1 MNNTQGQPGLFTPRD
16 LLITSFLSA
25 AYLLLSAVL
34 VGFKTDQVF
43 LVVLFNG
50 LYYATGYTRKFIL
63 GFSIFIVYWIIFDY
77 MKAFPNYLF
86 ADVHTASLHN
96 AEKAIFGIHTS
107 EGLITPNEYFLK
119 HNNSTLDIMSG
130 LFYLCWIPVPLA
142 FGTYLFFTNR
152 RLFLQF
158 SLTFVLV
165 NLVGFVGYYTY
176 PAAPPWYL
184 QEHGL
189 IAQLNTPGSTAGLH
203 RFDDYFGV
211 TIFQSI
217 YAKSSN
223 VFAAMPSL
231 HSAYPLIVVYYGFK
245 KKIGY
250 FNIVFMCV
258 TMGIWFAAVYTSHH
272 YVLDVLAGILCA
284 AIGILLFDKV
294 IMKNRRFNRFLDAY
308 YKKIS

>member
-1 MNNTQGQPGLFTPRD
+1 MKNLQAQPGLFTPRD
-16 LLITSFLSA
+16 LLITTFLSA

-34 VGFKTDQVF
+34 IGFKGDQVF

-50 LYYATGYTRKFIL
+50 LYYASGFTRKFIL

-86 ADVHTASLHN
+86 AEVHTGSLHT
-96 AEKAIFGIHTS
+96 AEKSVFGIKS
-107 EGLITPNEYFLK
+107 GDQILTPNEYFLT
-119 HNNSTLDIMSG
+119 HNNSFWDVMSG
-130 LFYLCWIPVPLA
+130 IFYLCWIPVPLA
-142 FGTYLFFTNR
+142 FGAYLFFTNR

-184 QEHGL
+184 QEHGV
-189 IAQLNTPGSTAGLH
+189 IAELNTPGSTAGLH

-211 TIFQSI
+211 SIFKSI

-245 KKIGY
+245 KKIG
-250 FNIVFMCV
+250 FWNIPFVIV
-258 TMGIWFAAVYTSHH
+258 TLGIWFAAIYTSHH

-284 AIGILLFDKV
+284 AIGITLFDAV
-294 IMKNRRFNRFLDAY
+294 IMKNRRFNRFVDAY

>member
-1 MNNTQGQPGLFTPRD
+1 MKTIQGQPGLFTSRD
-16 LLITSFLSA
+16 LLITFLLSA
-25 AYLLLSAVL
+25 AYLLISALL
-34 VGFKTDQVF
+34 VGFKSDQVF
-43 LVVLFNG
+43 LVILFNL
-50 LYYATGYTRKFIL
+50 LYYASGFTRKFII
-63 GFSIFIVYWIIFDY
+63 GFSVFIVYWILFDY

-86 ADVHTASLHN
+86 GDVHTGSLHA
-96 AEKAIFGIHTS
+96 AEKAVFGIHSGGTVV
-107 EGLITPNEYFLK
+107 TPNEYFLQ
-119 HNNSTLDIMSG
+119 HHSTFFDILSG
-130 LFYLCWIPVPLA
+130 IFYLCWIPVPLA
-142 FGTYLFFTNR
+142 FAAYLFFTDR

-158 SLTFVLV
+158 SLTFFLV

-184 QEHGL
+184 QQHGL
-189 IAQLNTPGSTAGLH
+189 VAELNTPGSTAGLA

-245 KKIGY
+245 KKLGY
-250 FNIVFMCV
+250 FNLLFMLV
-258 TMGIWFAAVYTSHH
+258 TVGIWFSAVYTSHH

-284 AIGILLFDKV
+284 AIGIFLFEK
-294 IMKNRRFNRFLDAY
+294 ILKSRSFNRFFEAY
-308 YKKIS
+308 MAKIS

>member
-1 MNNTQGQPGLFTPRD
+1 MKNIQGQPGLFTSRD
-16 LLITSFLSA
+16 LLITSLLSA
-25 AYLLLSAVL
+25 AYLLLSAWL
-34 VGFKTDQVF
+34 VGYKTDQVF
-43 LVVLFNG
+43 LVVLFNV
-50 LYYATGYTRKFIL
+50 LYYASGFTRKFIL

-86 ADVHTASLHN
+86 AEVHTGSLHA
-96 AEKAIFGIHTS
+96 AEKSIFGIKAGN
-107 EGLITPNEYFLK
+107 EILTPNEYFLR
-119 HNNSTLDIMSG
+119 HQHSWMDIMSG

-142 FGTYLFFTNR
+142 FGAYLFFTNR

-189 IAQLNTPGSTAGLH
+189 VAQLNTPGSTAGLH

-211 TIFQSI
+211 TVFQSI

-231 HSAYPLIVVYYGFK
+231 HSAYPLIVVYYGFR
-245 KKIGY
+245 KKIGWW
-250 FNIVFMCV
+250 NILFILV
-258 TMGIWFAAVYTSHH
+258 TTGIWFAAVYTSHH

-284 AIGILLFDKV
+284 TIGITLFDKV

>member
-1 MNNTQGQPGLFTPRD
+1 MKKIQGKPGLFTPRD
-16 LLITSFLSA
+16 LLITTLLSA
-25 AYLLLSAVL
+25 AYLLLSAIL
-34 VGFKTDQVF
+34 VGFKSDQVF

-50 LYYATGYTRKFIL
+50 LYYASGYTRKFII
-63 GFSIFIVYWIIFDY
+63 GFSVFIVYWILFDY

-86 ADVHTASLHN
+86 ADVHTGSLHA
-96 AEKAIFGIHTS
+96 AEKALFGIRY
-107 EGLITPNEYFLK
+107 GNAILTPNEFFLQ
-119 HNNSTLDIMSG
+119 HTSSALDIMSG

-158 SLTFVLV
+158 SFAFVIV
-165 NLVGFVGYYTY
+165 NLVGFIGYYTY
-176 PAAPPWYL
+176 PAAPPWYI

-189 IAQLNTPGSTAGLH
+189 IADLDTPGSTAGLD
-203 RFDDYFGV
+203 RFDDYFDV
-211 TIFQSI
+211 NIFQSI

-250 FNIVFMCV
+250 FNIVFMAV
-258 TMGIWFAAVYTSHH
+258 TVGIWFAAVYTSHH
-272 YVLDVLAGILCA
+272 YVLDVIAGILCA
-284 AIGILLFDKV
+284 VIGLWLFDKV
-294 IMKNRRFNRFLDAY
+294 IMRNRRFNRFVDAY